1 MVQQVALQ
9 RDPQC
14 PGQNPWGFRFRCLF
28 SGLAHPLL
36 SVLLRPPS
44 AGCWP
49 FALHCVCRSNGI
61 LCCQLATF
69 TAGCLHSSF
78 FPPLFGPNR
87 TPKTASIRGHGHDQA
102 VLACP
107 TASGAA
113 SASSLSVV
121 IFGISSSISMVT
133 KRNETC
139 RLPDCISL
147 VWPRATSCLLPIW
160 RYTGENK
167 CAMYFLATF

>member
-61 LCCQLATF
+61 LCCQCCDLHCRLPALLLFSCTF
-69 TAGCLHSSF
+69 WAKQNAQNGVHSWPWPWPSCLGLPHCVWRGIC
-78 FPPLFGPNR
+78 LFSLGRYFWNQQQHQ
-87 TPKTASIRGHGHDQA
+87 HGNE
-102 VLACP
+102 
-107 TASGAA
+107 
-113 SASSLSVV
+113 
-121 IFGISSSISMVT
+121 T
-133 KRNETC
+133 KRNVPPA
-139 RLPDCISL
+139 RLHFPGLAACHQ
-147 VWPRATSCLLPIW
+147 LPVA
-160 RYTGENK
+160 Y
-167 CAMYFLATF
+167 LAIHWGK